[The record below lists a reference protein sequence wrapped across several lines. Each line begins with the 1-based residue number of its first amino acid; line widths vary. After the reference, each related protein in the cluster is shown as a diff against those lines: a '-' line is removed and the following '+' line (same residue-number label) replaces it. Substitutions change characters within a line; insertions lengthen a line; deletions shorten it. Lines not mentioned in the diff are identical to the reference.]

1 MIPDDSDA
9 TKSTIEELEQVI
21 LIEHWPE
28 RKVYLGTG
36 LSPELRKKLVQFLI
50 DNIDCFAWSHLDIKG
65 TPPDITTH
73 QLSLDP
79 RFRPVKQKRRP

>member
-9 TKSTIEELEQVI
+9 AKSTIEELEQVT

-28 RKVYLGTG
+28 QKVYLGTG

-50 DNIDCFAWSHLDIKG
+50 DNIDCFAWSNLDI
-65 TPPDITTH
+65 TSIPLDIIE
-73 QLSLDP
+73 
-79 RFRPVKQKRRP
+79 RK